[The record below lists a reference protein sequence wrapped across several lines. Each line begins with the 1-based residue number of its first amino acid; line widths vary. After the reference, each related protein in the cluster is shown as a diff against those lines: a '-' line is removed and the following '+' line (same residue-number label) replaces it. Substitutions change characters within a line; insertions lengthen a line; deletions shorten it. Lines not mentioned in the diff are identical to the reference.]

1 MPGAKERPPA
11 GFHDMPGHYIR
22 RLQQIAVAVFLQ
34 ELESV
39 GVTPIQYAV
48 LQAVREAPGSDQRSL
63 AGMIGLDTSTM
74 VGVVERLES
83 RGLVHRGSTRAD
95 RRVRLLTLTEEGQS
109 VMAKMQPMVNRAQEK
124 ILAPLSKTDRKE
136 FMRMIKVLVSA
147 NNDLSRA
154 PSEGV

>member
-1 MPGAKERPPA
+1 LTSLA
-11 GFHDMPGHYIR
+11 GCANPKGNLAH
-22 RLQQIAVAVFLQ
+22 FLH
-34 ELESV
+34 LA
-39 GVTPIQYAV
+39 G
-48 LQAVREAPGSDQRSL
+48 LQAVREVPGS
-63 AGMIGLDTSTM
+63 
-74 VGVVERLES
+74 
-83 RGLVHRGSTRAD
+83 D
-95 RRVRLLTLTEEGQS
+95 RRVRLLTLTEKGQS